1 MRCRKHRG
9 QSDRGVVAALVHFS
23 GSKTLLCFLFLF
35 LLKEPPDSISVLVGE
50 CNKNLALKG

>member
-1 MRCRKHRG
+1 M
-9 QSDRGVVAALVHFS
+9 HFS